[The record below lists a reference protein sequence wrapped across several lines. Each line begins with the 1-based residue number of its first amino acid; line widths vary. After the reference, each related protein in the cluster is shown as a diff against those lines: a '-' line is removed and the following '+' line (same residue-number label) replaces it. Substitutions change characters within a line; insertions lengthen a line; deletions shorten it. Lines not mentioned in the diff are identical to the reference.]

1 MKTSP
6 PILGMLELASPDS
19 QDLIVRFSG
28 IFATWLL
35 NIAVI
40 KKNKLYKLEINYIK
54 SKDNK
59 YSKFISPI
67 ILLALL
73 SSMPLQRLT
82 STRSVCWWHD
92 VVGAVVVPCPAPHWW
107 LKISCDRCV
116 CNTEMG
122 KCYKSGCD
130 LMFLDCLDLGT

>member
-40 KKNKLYKLEINYIK
+40 KKINYI
-54 SKDNK
+54 N
-59 YSKFISPI
+59 
-67 ILLALL
+67 
-73 SSMPLQRLT
+73 
-82 STRSVCWWHD
+82 
-92 VVGAVVVPCPAPHWW
+92 
-107 LKISCDRCV
+107 LK
-116 CNTEMG
+116 
-122 KCYKSGCD
+122 
-130 LMFLDCLDLGT
+130 